1 MYCDFTIFFLFQKG
15 INSGSIIP
23 LANNTTRPASRVTSP
38 LNVGRELE
46 NFAEKLDVPGERRM
60 SNYACLQDMIGKI
73 QDNIANNEEFVHE
86 KFNCLDCSIEHKLQ
100 TVHEK
105 FNSKFNSLEHK
116 LQSVHEKLNNLENM
130 QVFWHQ
136 NFENLLQ
143 KLIDEKLAIVK
154 NQITGPE
161 NHSEV

>member
-1 MYCDFTIFFLFQKG
+1 MISRIFFLLKG

-100 TVHEK
+100 
-105 FNSKFNSLEHK
+105 N
-116 LQSVHEKLNNLENM
+116 VHEKLNNLERM
-130 QVFWHQ
+130 QVALHQ
-136 NFENLLQ
+136 NIENLLQ

>member
-1 MYCDFTIFFLFQKG
+1 MISRIFFLLKG

-38 LNVGRELE
+38 LNVGKELE

-73 QDNIANNEEFVHE
+73 QDNITNNEEFVHE

-100 TVHEK
+100 
-105 FNSKFNSLEHK
+105 N
-116 LQSVHEKLNNLENM
+116 VHEKLNNLERM
-130 QVFWHQ
+130 QVALHQ
-136 NFENLLQ
+136 NIENLLQ

-154 NQITGPE
+154 KQSTGPE

>member
-1 MYCDFTIFFLFQKG
+1 MYCDFTNFFLLKG

-46 NFAEKLDVPGERRM
+46 NFAEKFYVPGERRM
-60 SNYACLQDMIGKI
+60 SNFDLSNMIGKI
-73 QDNIANNEEFVHE
+73 QDDITNNEEFAHE
-86 KFNCLDCSIEHKLQ
+86 KFNY
-100 TVHEK
+100 
-105 FNSKFNSLEHK
+105 LEHK
-116 LQSVHEKLNNLENM
+116 LQNVHEKLNNLENM
-130 QVFWHQ
+130 QVTWHQ
-136 NFENLLQ
+136 NIENLLQ

-154 NQITGPE
+154 NQSTGPE

>member
-1 MYCDFTIFFLFQKG
+1 MISRIFFLLKG

-73 QDNIANNEEFVHE
+73 QDNITNNEEFVHE

-100 TVHEK
+100 NVH
-105 FNSKFNSLEHK
+105 
-116 LQSVHEKLNNLENM
+116 VKLNNLERM
-130 QVFWHQ
+130 QVALHQ
-136 NFENLLQ
+136 NIENLLQ

>member
-1 MYCDFTIFFLFQKG
+1 MISRIFFLLKG

-60 SNYACLQDMIGKI
+60 SNFDLSNMIGKI
-73 QDNIANNEEFVHE
+73 QDDITNNEEFAHEKFNHLEHKLHSVHE
-86 KFNCLDCSIEHKLQ
+86 KFNY
-100 TVHEK
+100 
-105 FNSKFNSLEHK
+105 LEHK
-116 LQSVHEKLNNLENM
+116 LQNVHEKLNNLENM
-130 QVFWHQ
+130 QVTWHQ
-136 NFENLLQ
+136 NIENLLQ

-154 NQITGPE
+154 NQSTGPE

>member
-1 MYCDFTIFFLFQKG
+1 MYCDFTNFFLQKG

-73 QDNIANNEEFVHE
+73 QDNITNNEMEQKEFVHE
-86 KFNCLDCSIEHKLQ
+86 KFNY
-100 TVHEK
+100 
-105 FNSKFNSLEHK
+105 LEHK
-116 LQSVHEKLNNLENM
+116 VQNVHEKLNNLEMELHEKFNRLE
-130 QVFWHQ
+130 
-136 NFENLLQ
+136 NIENLLQ
-143 KLIDEKLAIVK
+143 KLIEEKLSIVK
-154 NQITGPE
+154 STKENQNAGPE
-161 NHSEV
+161 NDSEV